1 MIKHI
6 KNFNLYWPSNPN
18 HTFKPQGSSPISLS
32 TRVPSR
38 LRKRNDR
45 SPLNLTLGRFR
56 KMKKYHINKWGQIV
70 RLTDDEKNPG
80 REVHW
85 SIPLAI
91 VIGMVTICLIEFYSH
106 VSA

>member
-1 MIKHI
+1 
-6 KNFNLYWPSNPN
+6 
-18 HTFKPQGSSPISLS
+18 
-32 TRVPSR
+32 
-38 LRKRNDR
+38 
-45 SPLNLTLGRFR
+45 
-56 KMKKYHINKWGQIV
+56 MKKYHINKWGQIV

-91 VIGMVTICLIEFYSH
+91 VIFIVIIFIFKFYNY